1 MSHWRRLVIDSRYR
15 TKDSENNA
23 NFKVALKYPVQL
35 PAGSKM
41 YVDGVNFAHSW
52 SVVETDRNDRLYV
65 LEHIVATGADNAR
78 TIQLPMGDYNVQ
90 TLRTQLQTSLN
101 AGRTTPGA
109 YSVTLANGRYV
120 ISNASPVADAHARI
134 YTEEEQGAL
143 KLGFAPYVGHHAN
156 ELIGHRQQPTN
167 PLIYQG
173 NSLYLAYVDIG
184 QYKQMLLHA
193 PGLGESSM
201 QDLRGNTDIVRRVL
215 LQGSTTGDV
224 VTSELSTGL
233 APITFSSDCVLSVL
247 AFQVKD
253 QSGYLY
259 PLHFHEIS
267 FELVIVRPGDE

>member
-1 MSHWRRLVIDSRYR
+1 MSHWRRLVIDSRFR
-15 TKDSENNA
+15 TADSVNNA
-23 NFKVALKYPVQL
+23 DFKVALKYPVQL

-41 YVDGVNFAHSW
+41 YVDGVCFAHSW

-65 LEHIVATGADNAR
+65 LEHVVATDVDTPR
-78 TIQLPMGDYNVQ
+78 TIQLPMGDYNAS
-90 TLRTQLQTSLN
+90 TLRAQLETSLN

-109 YSVTLANGRYV
+109 YSVALANGRYV
-120 ISNASPVADAHARI
+120 ISNASPVADAYARI

-143 KLGFAPYVGHHAN
+143 TLGWPNYVGHHAN

-167 PLIYQG
+167 PRIYNG
-173 NSLYLAYVDIG
+173 NALYLAYVDIG
-184 QYKQMLLHA
+184 QFKQLFIHA

-215 LQGSTTGDV
+215 LQGSVTGDV

-233 APITFSSDCVLSVL
+233 APITFSSDCVLTVL

-253 QSGYLY
+253 PSGYLC

>member
-1 MSHWRRLVIDSRYR
+1 MSHWRRIVIDSRFR
-15 TKDSENNA
+15 TADSVNNA
-23 NFKVALKYPVQL
+23 DFKVALKYPVQL

-41 YVDGVNFAHSW
+41 YVDGVCFAHSW
-52 SVVETDRNDRLYV
+52 SVVEPDRNDRLYV
-65 LEHIVATGADNAR
+65 LEHIEPDTDVPR
-78 TIQLPMGDYNVQ
+78 VIQLPYGDYNAS
-90 TLRTQLQTSLN
+90 TLRAQLETSLN
-101 AGRTTPGA
+101 SGKTIAGA

-120 ISNASPVADAHARI
+120 ISNSSPQATATSRI
-134 YTEEEQGAL
+134 YTEEEQGVL
-143 KLGFAPYVGHHAN
+143 PSFPGYVGHHAN

-167 PLIYQG
+167 PHIYAG
-173 NSLYLAYVDIG
+173 NSLYLSYVDIG
-184 QYKQMLLHA
+184 KYKQLFVHA

-215 LQGSTTGDV
+215 IQGSVTGDV

-267 FELVIVRPGDE
+267 FELVIVRPDE